1 MTSAFEDLRDDV
13 LGGDEIDVVATD
25 LLKIEHDAGEFWGV
39 HFGAFAELAGLEIL
53 AENAAEIAPA
63 KENRARAVPTAQTI
77 FLRRNA
83 EKRAGDTC
91 QSSAFANSDLVIETV
106 DLAVTRANPT

>member
-1 MTSAFEDLRDDV
+1 MRDDV

-25 LLKIEHDAGEFWGV
+25 LLEIEHDAGEFWGV

-77 FLRRNA
+77 FFA
-83 EKRAGDTC
+83 EMRKRAGDTC
-91 QSSAFANSDLVIETV
+91 QSYAFANSDLVIETV